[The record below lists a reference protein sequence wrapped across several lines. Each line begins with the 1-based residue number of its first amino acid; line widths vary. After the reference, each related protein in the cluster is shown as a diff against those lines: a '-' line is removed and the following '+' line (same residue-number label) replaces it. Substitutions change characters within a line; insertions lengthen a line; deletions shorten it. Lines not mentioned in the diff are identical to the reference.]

1 MPTQR
6 RRIGFLPS
14 SEVQNIIDKVCNHN
28 KLSQSK
34 VTGILVEEALRS
46 RGVLNTSIKELS
58 FKFCSN
64 NGEVLSIPN
73 KKLNNGMPIVEDN
86 NHLDD
91 VSIKDEVQM
100 INDYIEFKFFKN
112 IMNRNKSK
120 IKEQCHTLLEKL
132 EYYLNMGLEA

>member
-58 FKFCSN
+58 SKFCSDSN
-64 NGEVLSIPN
+64 EALLIPN
-73 KKLNNGMPIVEDN
+73 KAFNNEIPNFEDN
-86 NHLDD
+86 TNLDD
-91 VSIKDEVQM
+91 ESINDEVQM

-112 IMNRNKSK
+112 IMNRNKSR
-120 IKEQCHTLLEKL
+120 IKE
-132 EYYLNMGLEA
+132 

>member
-6 RRIGFLPS
+6 RRIGYLPRL
-14 SEVQNIIDKVCNHN
+14 EVQNIIDKICNIN

-58 FKFCSN
+58 YEFSSN
-64 NGEVLSIPN
+64 NSEALLIPN
-73 KKLNNGMPIVEDN
+73 KTLNSKIPNVEN
-86 NHLDD
+86 KTYLDED
-91 VSIKDEVQM
+91 SINDEVQM

-112 IMNRNKSK
+112 IMNRNKSR
-120 IKEQCHTLLEKL
+120 IKE
-132 EYYLNMGLEA
+132 

>member
-64 NGEVLSIPN
+64 NDDSLSIPN
-73 KKLNNGMPIVEDN
+73 KTFIGVELKDTICCLNCIHV
-86 NHLDD
+86 D
-91 VSIKDEVQM
+91 VLFAH
-100 INDYIEFKFFKN
+100 YI
-112 IMNRNKSK
+112 
-120 IKEQCHTLLEKL
+120 L
-132 EYYLNMGLEA
+132 

>member
-14 SEVQNIIDKVCNHN
+14 SEVQNIIDKICNHN

-58 FKFCSN
+58 FKLFTN
-64 NGEVLSIPN
+64 KGDGLSIPN
-73 KKLNNGMPIVEDN
+73 KTFNNEIPIVEDN

-91 VSIKDEVQM
+91 ESINDEVQM

-112 IMNRNKSK
+112 IMNRNKSR
-120 IKEQCHTLLEKL
+120 IK
-132 EYYLNMGLEA
+132 